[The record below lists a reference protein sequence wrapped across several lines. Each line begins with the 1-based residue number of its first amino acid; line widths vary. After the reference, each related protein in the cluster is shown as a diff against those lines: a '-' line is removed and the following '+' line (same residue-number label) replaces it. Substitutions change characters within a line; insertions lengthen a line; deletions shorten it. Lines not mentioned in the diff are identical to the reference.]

1 MLRLGLT
8 GGVASG
14 KSSVAEML
22 AKRGAFVLHADQV
35 AHDLMK
41 PGQRVYED
49 VVKEFGREVLGPTGE
64 IDRAKLAQAA
74 FGGGRIQKLNRIV
87 HPAVIARQEQWMAE
101 MWKQHPQAIVVV
113 EAALILEAGVGRRFD
128 KLMVVTCNPEQ
139 KVARFAARQKLT
151 EDQAKAEVERRA
163 AAQMPEAEKV
173 AAANYVIDN
182 SGTLAETEVQVERI
196 FPELQ
201 ELAAAG

>member
-1 MLRLGLT
+1 
-8 GGVASG
+8 
-14 KSSVAEML
+14 ML

-49 VVKEFGREVLGPTGE
+49 VVKEFGREVLGPRGE

-87 HPAVIARQEQWMAE
+87 HPAVVARQEQWMAE

-128 KLMVVTCNPEQ
+128 KLMVVTCTPEQ
-139 KVARFAARQKLT
+139 KVARFAARQRLT
-151 EDQAKAEVERRA
+151 EEQARAEVERRA

-182 SGTLAETEVQVERI
+182 SGTLAETEAQIERI

-201 ELAAAG
+201 ELATLS